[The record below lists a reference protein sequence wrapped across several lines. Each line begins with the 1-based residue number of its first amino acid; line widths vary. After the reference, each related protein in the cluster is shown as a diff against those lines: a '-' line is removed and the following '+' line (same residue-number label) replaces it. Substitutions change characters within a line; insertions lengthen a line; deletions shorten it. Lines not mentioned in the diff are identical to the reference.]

1 MQMQLKAGAAD
12 RVTRL
17 AQDVASLSGPC
28 IGCTK
33 CIQACPV
40 DAIVEGPNFEYAAET
55 REELLYDKDKLLAN
69 GDRWETEIAQNLIA
83 DAPYR

>member
-33 CIQACPV
+33 CAGLCQALIEVMTLP
-40 DAIVEGPNFEYAAET
+40 DTILT
-55 REELLYDKDKLLAN
+55 RGARNE
-69 GDRWETEIAQNLIA
+69 
-83 DAPYR
+83 